1 MKNRKNTDFRGN
13 TISSRLLICFLV
25 STLIPTILITALMCL
40 RYDQSYRRTA
50 LDQMEV
56 SRSLIGDYLNSYFTE
71 LEVITMAPYY
81 HSYFSSREALN
92 ADSPDY
98 IPRINN

>member
-1 MKNRKNTDFRGN
+1 MNDRKNTDFRGN

-81 HSYFSSREALN
+81 HSYFSS
-92 ADSPDY
+92 ST
-98 IPRINN
+98 